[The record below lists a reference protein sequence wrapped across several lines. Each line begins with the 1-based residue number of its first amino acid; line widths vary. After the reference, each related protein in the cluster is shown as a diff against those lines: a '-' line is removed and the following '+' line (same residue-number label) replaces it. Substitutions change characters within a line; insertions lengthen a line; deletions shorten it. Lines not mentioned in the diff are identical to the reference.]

1 MKWISYKPGAVVA
14 VAGGAAAAAPKL
26 KPPAGAAAVVVAGA
40 AVSPPKLKYVF
51 FCSCIFEKYEYIV
64 KSGKF
69 YETSWNLVNEVSWNF
84 MKLFSIS
91 KKAETSQP

>member
-51 FCSCIFEKYEYIV
+51 FVSVFKTILTLSLKLTCIY
-64 KSGKF
+64 
-69 YETSWNLVNEVSWNF
+69 
-84 MKLFSIS
+84 
-91 KKAETSQP
+91 P